1 MYSEPP
7 VCSQGSWD
15 HGPLCSQPGGHPA
28 LGAPTCLASQKGQR
42 ELDLSP
48 GLLGPPSP
56 QGNPLPFP
64 SPPSAWLPA
73 PSPGFSNRRN
83 GPSLLVEIHTHSPT
97 KLSTERRAGR
107 NREQLQEQEA
117 PRESGQTDGE
127 TEPRSPSVSDS
138 RGPGG
143 PPAPPG
149 PWASPRG
156 VPGGGTECGGSGQA
170 GCGEDANRMRNR
182 GGPRAPVD
190 HWGQLRT

>member
-1 MYSEPP
+1 MGPQLVLPLGKGWTKRQGCSRVYSEPSMQP
-7 VCSQGSWD
+7 RPL
-15 HGPLCSQPGGHPA
+15 GPRPALLSAWGHPA

-48 GLLGPPSP
+48 GLLAPPP

-97 KLSTERRAGR
+97 KLSAGRRVGR
-107 NREQLQEQEA
+107 NREQLQGQEA

-127 TEPRSPSVSDS
+127 TEPGSPSVSDS

-149 PWASPRG
+149 PRASPCG
-156 VPGGGTECGGSGQA
+156 VPGGGPECGG
-170 GCGEDANRMRNR
+170 
-182 GGPRAPVD
+182 RARLVVVKMPT
-190 HWGQLRT
+190 G